1 MNSNS
6 KNNPNDCNVQIHQ
19 NVEFIYYNL
28 LANGIFTLHRE
39 RKHDSHTIPWN
50 AVYAINQEKQHQE

>member
-6 KNNPNDCNVQIHQ
+6 KYNVQIHQ
-19 NVEFIYYNL
+19 NVEFIYDNF
-28 LANGIFTLHRE
+28 LANVIFTLHRE
-39 RKHDSHTIPWN
+39 RKPDIHTIPWN